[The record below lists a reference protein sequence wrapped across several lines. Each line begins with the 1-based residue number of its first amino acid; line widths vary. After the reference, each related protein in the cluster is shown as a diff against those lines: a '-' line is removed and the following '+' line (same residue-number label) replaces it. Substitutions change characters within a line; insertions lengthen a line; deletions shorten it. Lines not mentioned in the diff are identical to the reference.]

1 MESSTIDPTAD
12 TEVPSV
18 TFEQFV
24 SIAVAAA
31 AESLGERWQRQARSV
46 APRAGAQGTIGNPAH
61 AVRVVTSLGLCMRD
75 EGCWQDE
82 MMREGW
88 EFGESAHLAGLTLH
102 YMLKE
107 IDLLVAMA
115 LYAAERAA
123 EEYPGT
129 ASAAA
134 GIALARRLQ
143 RSFSL
148 FTLASAKGFT
158 HGYLRALRSQL
169 RVVRH
174 DLRNPL
180 GTIRNALSMMEDE
193 RVPPEQRN
201 DPRYRAMLTRNAVAL
216 DALISRELGDDV
228 VLPAE
233 FVRQEVSLRDVAL
246 AVRRDLREEARAA
259 GSSIEV
265 HESLPTVMTDS
276 TGFELI
282 LKSVVVAS
290 LRRARPGTV
299 VRITL
304 EALQQHAAI
313 VRVTFP
319 CGEAARSD
327 GGASPATALAFAR
340 DLAERTGGRLWTE
353 SDVFIETP
361 LLVNR

>member
-1 MESSTIDPTAD
+1 MESTTAAAAD
-12 TEVPSV
+12 TAVPSV
-18 TFEQFV
+18 SFEHFV
-24 SIAVAAA
+24 SIAVGAA

-46 APRAGAQGTIGNPAH
+46 APRSAMHRTLADPVH
-61 AVRVVTSLGLCMRD
+61 AVRVVTSLGLCLRD

-88 EFGESAHLAGLTLH
+88 EFGESAHETGLTLH

-123 EEYPGT
+123 GEYPGT
-129 ASAAA
+129 ASAVA
-134 GIALARRLQ
+134 GIALARRLH

-158 HGYLRALRSQL
+158 HGYLRALRGQL
-169 RVVRH
+169 STVRH

-180 GTIRNALSMMEDE
+180 GTIRNALSMMDDE
-193 RVPPEQRN
+193 RVSPERRN
-201 DPRYRAMLTRNAVAL
+201 DPRYRAMLSRNASAL
-216 DALISRELGDDV
+216 DALISRELGDPV

-265 HESLPTVMTDS
+265 QESLPTVMIDS

-282 LKSVVVAS
+282 LKSVAIAA
-290 LRRARPGTV
+290 LRRARAGTV
-299 VRITL
+299 VRIAL
-304 EALQQHAAI
+304 EALEERAAI

-319 CGEAARSD
+319 RAGESGRSD
-327 GGASPATALAFAR
+327 GAASPETALAFAR
-340 DLAERTGGRLWTE
+340 QLAERTGGRLWTE
-353 SDVFIETP
+353 SDAFIQTR
-361 LLVNR
+361 LLERR